1 VTAPDAKDAPIAPIA
16 PIVERFAELE
26 ALSRAAAAAVV
37 QHGAAAIAARGRFD
51 LAISGGST
59 PRRMLQLLA
68 AADPQALPW
77 QHVHWWWCDERMV
90 PPDHADSNFGM
101 AQRALAPLRLEASQL
116 HRMAGEAADPAS
128 AAAAYERELCGA
140 LGEPPVLD
148 LALLGL
154 GPDGHTASLFPHSP
168 GLHATAWVIAN
179 PVTSPLTGG
188 ATTRITLTAPALHA
202 ARAAI
207 VLVAGADKAAALA
220 AVLGGP
226 ARVEQYPAQL
236 LAAGPRPVRWLI
248 DEAAASQLETG
259 DFA

>member
-1 VTAPDAKDAPIAPIA
+1 MTAPSAKAA
-16 PIVERFAELE
+16 PIVERFADLE

-37 QHGAAAIAARGRFD
+37 QQGEEAIAARGRFD

-59 PRRMLQLLA
+59 PRRLLQLLA
-68 AADPQALPW
+68 AEPRALPW
-77 QHVHWWWCDERMV
+77 QHVHLWWCDERTV

-101 AQRALAPLRLEASQL
+101 AQHALAPLRLEASHL
-116 HRMAGEAADPAS
+116 HRMAGEAEDPAS
-128 AAAAYERELCGA
+128 AAADYQRELCAA

-168 GLHATAWVIAN
+168 GLRATDWVIAN

-207 VLVAGADKAAALA
+207 VLVAGADKAAALT
-220 AVLGGP
+220 AVLHGP
-226 ARVEQYPAQL
+226 ADVEQYPAQL
-236 LAAGPRPVRWLI
+236 LAAGPRRVRWLI

-259 DFA
+259 DLHDPRG